1 MPEILDAI
9 EFLNRQR
16 LGVPVL
22 DVRSPSEYA
31 HARIP
36 EAISFPLFSDEERH
50 EIGYLYKQVSQ
61 SAAMVKGLEIAG
73 PKMADFVQ
81 RASSIAPGREVGVYC
96 WRGGKRSGSMAWL
109 LENAGFSPI
118 VLEGG
123 YKAARRLFINS
134 FSKRYVFVRLGGR
147 TGSGKTRILH
157 ALKEAG
163 QQVIDLE
170 GMAHHRGSAF
180 GHLGLAVQPSN
191 EFFENR
197 IGESLLLM
205 DPGRLIWVEDESRH
219 LGKRTIPQPFW
230 RYLTIAPVIHL
241 DVSENLRIDE
251 ILRQYAIQDVES
263 LKESFRKISKRMG
276 AQFVKK
282 ALGCLEDHDLEGATR
297 LALSYYDKAYDFHLK
312 NQTFGP
318 VHHVSIE
325 SMDISSITAQLI
337 QIGHENKHKWMIN
350 D

>member
-1 MPEILDAI
+1 MPEIVDAI
-9 EFLNRQR
+9 EFLKRQR
-16 LGVPVL
+16 QGLPVL

-36 EAISFPLFSDEERH
+36 QAISFPLFSDEERH
-50 EIGYLYKQVSQ
+50 EVGFLYKQVSQ

-81 RASSIAPGREVGVYC
+81 QAATIAPGKEIGVYC

-109 LENAGFSPI
+109 LENADFSTV
-118 VLEGG
+118 VLNGG

-134 FSKRYVFVRLGGR
+134 YSKRYSLVRLGGR

-180 GHLGLAVQPSN
+180 GHLGLEVQPSN

-197 IGESLLLM
+197 IGEALLQM
-205 DPGRLIWVEDESRH
+205 DPGQLIWVEDESRH

-230 RYLTIAPVIHL
+230 HYLTNAPVLHL
-241 DVSENLRIDE
+241 DVSDNLRVQE
-251 ILRQYAIQDVES
+251 IMSQYAIQDVEG
-263 LKESFRKISKRMG
+263 LKDSFRKISKRMG
-276 AQFVKK
+276 AQFVKR
-282 ALGCLEDHDLEGATR
+282 ALAFLDEYDLESAAR

-318 VHHVSIE
+318 VHNILIE
-325 SMDISSITAQLI
+325 SMDIRSITTQLI
-337 QIGHENKHKWMIN
+337 QIGQENKHTWMIN